1 MQENQLIKTC
11 LSWRTRDERSM
22 CDVVWKSRGE
32 SGVTL
37 IIANSFL
44 PHSRQN
50 AITINRLQRS
60 ITIIFSLEF
69 LKKLRLFEFIDD
81 TMKDICGSLNSSPSK
96 SRAIYTIYHQQ
107 PWDIDIV
114 QKKNF

>member
-11 LSWRTRDERSM
+11 LSWRTRDARSM

-44 PHSRQN
+44 PHSRKN

-60 ITIIFSLEF
+60 ITIILRLEF
-69 LKKLRLFEFIDD
+69 LKK
-81 TMKDICGSLNSSPSK
+81 T
-96 SRAIYTIYHQQ
+96 ATI
-107 PWDIDIV
+107 
-114 QKKNF
+114 